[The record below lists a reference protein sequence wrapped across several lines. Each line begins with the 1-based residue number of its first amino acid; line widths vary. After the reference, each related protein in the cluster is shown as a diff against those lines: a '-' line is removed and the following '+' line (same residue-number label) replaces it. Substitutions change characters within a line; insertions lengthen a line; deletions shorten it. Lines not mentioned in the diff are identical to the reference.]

1 MGVDTLMRRKA
12 IFLDRDGVLNHAI
25 VKNGLP
31 FAPMSVDELTIPE
44 DVESALQMLKAAG
57 FLLIVVTNQ
66 PDVARGKNTKQA
78 VEEIN
83 KKLQER
89 LPLDEFFVCYHDN
102 ADHCHCRKPLPGLL
116 TDAAEKHSIDMT
128 QSFMVGDRWKD
139 VEAGQAAGCKTI
151 LIDNEYLE
159 QNPNRPADFI
169 VKTLTDAALIITSL
183 RKNDD
188 NDKGIAS

>member
-1 MGVDTLMRRKA
+1 MGVDALMKRKA
-12 IFLDRDGVLNHAI
+12 VFLDRDGVLNHAI
-25 VKNGLP
+25 VKHGLP
-31 FAPMSVDELTIPE
+31 YAPMSVDELTIPH
-44 DVESALQMLKAAG
+44 DAESALQLLKAAG

-66 PDVARGKNTKQA
+66 PDVARGKNTKHA

-83 KKLQER
+83 KKLQEL
-89 LPLDEFFVCYHDN
+89 LPLDEFFVCYHDD
-102 ADHCHCRKPLPGLL
+102 ADHCHCRKPLPGML

-128 QSFMVGDRWKD
+128 QTFMVGDRWKD

-159 QNPNRPADFI
+159 QNPNQPPDFI

-183 RKNDD
+183 RTNDD